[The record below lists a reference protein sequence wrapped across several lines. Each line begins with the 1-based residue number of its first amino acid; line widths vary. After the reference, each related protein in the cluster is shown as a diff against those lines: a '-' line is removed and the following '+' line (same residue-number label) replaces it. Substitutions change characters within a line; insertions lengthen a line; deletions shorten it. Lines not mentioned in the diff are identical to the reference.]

1 MYVPAREY
9 QKTYGVHI
17 TTLRRWADSGKIDSI
32 RTPGNT
38 RLFKAPEE
46 SPQDTP
52 ARARIAYIR
61 VSSPKQKD
69 DLERQRSFMATRL
82 PDHEV
87 VSDIGSGIN
96 WSRKGF
102 LSVLDRALKGGI
114 EEVVVA
120 SRDRLCRFSFELVQW
135 MLQRSGTR
143 LLVLESEDQSP
154 EQELSDD
161 LMSIVQVFCCRRNGK
176 RRYKSDKNEKGEAEP
191 DHCPEAPAEQVC

>member
-17 TTLRRWADSGKIDSI
+17 TTLRRWADTGKVDSI

-38 RLFKAPEE
+38 RLFKAPTE
-46 SPQDTP
+46 TP
-52 ARARIAYIR
+52 GETPRKSRITYIR

-69 DLERQRSFMATRL
+69 DLERQRSFMAARF
-82 PDHEV
+82 PEHEI

-102 LSVLDRALKGGI
+102 LSILDRALKGDI

-120 SRDRLCRFSFELVQW
+120 SRDRLCRFSFELVHW
-135 MLQRSGTR
+135 MLQRSGAR
-143 LLVLESEDQSP
+143 LLVLESQDQSP

-176 RRYKSDKNEKGEAEP
+176 RRYRCDKNEKSETQDDNSPKAST
-191 DHCPEAPAEQVC
+191 EQVC